1 MVLAQADGYMAPA
14 DELLDRLRP
23 TMVVRLPGCGHHQV
37 LMNEQVRQK
46 VVEFL
51 AAVRG

>member
-1 MVLAQADGYMAPA
+1 
-14 DELLDRLRP
+14 
-23 TMVVRLPGCGHHQV
+23 MVVRLPGCGHHQV